1 MALDDDI
8 RVLSRVGLFNELA
21 DEHLRLLAFGAE
33 NIQFREGRDIYRQDT
48 LADCAYVIAS
58 GDVDLYRTMGK
69 ERQLLRTVGAGA
81 LLGELALIAPTRRK
95 TGAMARTDVLAIRL
109 NQSLFRRI
117 LTEYPEVAAK
127 IHSRLTGQF
136 TDMVN
141 DLAKLKPRF
150 E

>member
-33 NIQFREGRDIYRQDT
+33 NMQFGEGRDIYRQDM

-58 GDVDLYRTMGK
+58 GEVDLYRTIGK
-69 ERQLLRTVGAGA
+69 GRQLLKTVGAGA

-95 TGAMARTDVLAIRL
+95 TGAMAKTDVLTIRL

-117 LTEYPEVAAK
+117 LVEYPEVAAK
-127 IHSRLTGQF
+127 IHQRLTSQF
-136 TDMVN
+136 TEMVD
-141 DLAKLKPRF
+141 DLARLKPRF